1 MEVVKTKIMKHSVL
15 YSALLLCLC
24 SCATHYSWSKIEAD
38 ASRTGVT
45 PATADNAVQALGRM
59 EEGVYYAPSGRI
71 YSGGATPKL
80 AEILISSQPDMVQL
94 KQVIAYAP
102 KSMKSHHPQSE
113 LSNFAA
119 DCVVK
124 GVEKATG
131 KKVDLSIINFGGI
144 RCAVPQGDVLLD
156 DIVSMFPFK
165 NYLVYVEVSGARL
178 REIFTQMAGRKVEAI
193 GGNIEVTVSDHQL
206 LSLKVNGE
214 EVSDDKTYGIGSID
228 FLLQGGDKI
237 HLADGAAQVVR
248 TDVLLRD
255 CILEKIYALSSEG
268 LPFEYHLDNR
278 IQVK

>member
-1 MEVVKTKIMKHSVL
+1 MKHSVL

-45 PATADNAVQALGRM
+45 PATADNTLQALGYI
-59 EEGVYYAPSGRI
+59 EGEVYHSPSGRT
-71 YSGGATPKL
+71 YSEGSTPKL
-80 AEILISSQPDMVQL
+80 AEILISCQKEMGPL

-102 KSMKSHHPQSE
+102 KSMKSHGPQSE

-119 DCVVK
+119 DCVK
-124 GVEKATG
+124 DGVEKATG
-131 KKVDLSIINFGGI
+131 RTVDLSIINFGGI

-165 NYLVYVEVSGARL
+165 NYLVYVEVDGARL
-178 REIFTQMAGRKVEAI
+178 REIFEEMARRKVEVI
-193 GGNIEVTVSDHQL
+193 GGNIEVTVSDHRL
-206 LSLKVNGE
+206 LSIKVNGE
-214 EVSDDKTYGIGSID
+214 EVTDDKTYGIGSID

-237 HLADGAAQVVR
+237 HLADGAAQVIR

-255 CILEKIYALSSEG
+255 CILEKIYALSAAG
-268 LPFEYHLDNR
+268 LPLEYHLDNR